1 MGLLTPADDPAER
14 TPAYSGKRST
24 KFSAGQIVAERYRLI
39 RELGEGGM
47 GVVWV
52 AHSLMLGVDVA
63 IKLIRSG
70 NADADLPSR
79 MAREAQATA
88 SLGHPAIVRVF
99 DFGTTSQGDP
109 FLVMELAHGETLAAL
124 LRREEKLPPV
134 QALQLILPI
143 VDGLRCA
150 HERGIV
156 HRDIKP
162 ENVFV
167 ARDALGRVQPKLLD
181 FGIAKLEQQPNVSRL
196 TQVGEV
202 LGSPEFMS
210 PEQARGIGSVD
221 LRTDVWALSVLIYEM
236 LTGTVPFKVTN
247 YNALMQAILHEQP
260 VPTSEYGAGD
270 RELWLVLAKGLEK
283 SRDKRWSS
291 MTEFGE
297 ALAFWL
303 FDHGVSEDVAGNSL
317 KAVWLGGTLTGL
329 AAEKRAETG
338 TTSGIAAALSTP
350 TVRLHVRRWRGRLMR
365 AFTPTVIAGIGALA
379 LAAFVLLSMHLAA
392 SHDAATAA
400 ASHAALAAAPPP
412 APGTGKAPPSAPDA
426 APAAPSGIAIAVLKS
441 ASTAKPA
448 TGASKHAKATP
459 AGVPSRSA
467 PLRSAPSRRAGQS
480 AGSKSIRDFGF

>member
-1 MGLLTPADDPAER
+1 VRSGTR
-14 TPAYSGKRST
+14 TTR
-24 KFSAGQIVAERYRLI
+24 FVAGSLVAERYRLI

-52 AHSLMLGVDVA
+52 AHSLVLGVDVA

-70 NADADLPSR
+70 LADPDLASR

-88 SLGHPAIVRVF
+88 TLGHPAIVRVF
-99 DFGTTSQGDP
+99 DFGTTEQGDP

-124 LRREEKLPPV
+124 LRREERLAPV
-134 QALQLILPI
+134 PALQLILPI

-167 ARDALGRVQPKLLD
+167 ARDALGRYQPKLLD
-181 FGIAKLEQQPNVSRL
+181 FGIAKLEHQQNVTRL

-210 PEQARGIGSVD
+210 PEQARGIGNVD
-221 LRTDVWALSVLIYEM
+221 LRTDVWALCVLIYEM

-260 VPTSEYGAGD
+260 VPTFEYGTGD
-270 RELWLVLAKGLEK
+270 RELWGILAKGLEK
-283 SRDKRWSS
+283 SRDKRWAS
-291 MTEFGE
+291 MGELGE

-303 FDHGVSEDVAGNSL
+303 FDHGVAEDIAGNSL

-329 AAEKRAETG
+329 SLEKGTEATMPGVDRSLTRPTLRLKYRRLRSRALRTLSPPVLAAFGAIAAVVLVLVSLRF
-338 TTSGIAAALSTP
+338 SGRSTPASERLPAPAVPAAAL
-350 TVRLHVRRWRGRLMR
+350 
-365 AFTPTVIAGIGALA
+365 A
-379 LAAFVLLSMHLAA
+379 
-392 SHDAATAA
+392 
-400 ASHAALAAAPPP
+400 PP
-412 APGTGKAPPSAPDA
+412 APEPATLPVPTVAVETLTAVKSLASASASAKRRSKAPQH
-426 APAAPSGIAIAVLKS
+426 AI
-441 ASTAKPA
+441 
-448 TGASKHAKATP
+448 
-459 AGVPSRSA
+459 PSRGA
-467 PLRSAPSRRAGQS
+467 PTARAGQS
-480 AGSKSIRDFGF
+480 SGKKSIRDFGF

>member
-1 MGLLTPADDPAER
+1 LGLSTPAAESEER
-14 TPAYSGKRST
+14 TPARSGKRAT
-24 KFSAGQIVAERYRLI
+24 RFVAGEVVAKRYRLI

-52 AHSLMLGVDVA
+52 AHSLVLGVDVA

-70 NADADLPSR
+70 VADPDLASR

-99 DFGTTSQGDP
+99 DFGATESGDP

-124 LRREEKLPPV
+124 LRREERLTPFA
-134 QALQLILPI
+134 ALQLILPI

-167 ARDALGRVQPKLLD
+167 ARDTLGRVQPKLLD
-181 FGIAKLEQQPNVSRL
+181 FGIAKLDHHPNVTRL

-210 PEQARGIGSVD
+210 PEQARGIGNVD
-221 LRTDVWALSVLIYEM
+221 LRTDVWALCVLIYEM

-260 VPTSEYGAGD
+260 VPTFEFAAGD
-270 RELWLVLAKGLEK
+270 RELWKILAKGLEK

-291 MTEFGE
+291 MSELGE

-303 FDHGVSEDVAGNSL
+303 FDRGISEDVAGNSL

-329 AAEKRAETG
+329 ATESGLDA
-338 TTSGIAAALSTP
+338 TTPGALDRSLASPTLKLRFRRLRSRILRVLSPRVLAAA
-350 TVRLHVRRWRGRLMR
+350 
-365 AFTPTVIAGIGALA
+365 GALL
-379 LAAFVLLSMHLAA
+379 LAALVLLSLRFARGRSPSTA
-392 SHDAATAA
+392 PEAA
-400 ASHAALAAAPPP
+400 ASVVSVADTRPAAEPAGAPIPTAAFSSLPEAPP
-412 APGTGKAPPSAPDA
+412 A
-426 APAAPSGIAIAVLKS
+426 ASSS
-441 ASTAKPA
+441 ASAKRKSRAPQ
-448 TGASKHAKATP
+448 HAIPSRATP
-459 AGVPSRSA
+459 TP
-467 PLRSAPSRRAGQS
+467 RAEQS
-480 AGSKSIRDFGF
+480 SGKKSIRDFGF

>member
-1 MGLLTPADDPAER
+1 MGLSTPAADPDER
-14 TPAYSGKRST
+14 TPARSGKRATS
-24 KFSAGQIVAERYRLI
+24 FVSGEVVAKRYRLI

-52 AHSLMLGVDVA
+52 AHSLVLGVDVA

-70 NADADLPSR
+70 VADPDLASR

-88 SLGHPAIVRVF
+88 TLGHPAIVRVF
-99 DFGTTSQGDP
+99 DFGSTESGDP

-124 LRREEKLPPV
+124 LRREERLAPIA
-134 QALQLILPI
+134 ALQLILPI

-181 FGIAKLEQQPNVSRL
+181 FGIAKLEYQPNVSRL

-210 PEQARGIGSVD
+210 PEQARGVGNVD
-221 LRTDVWALSVLIYEM
+221 LRTDVWALCVLIYEM

-260 VPTSEYGAGD
+260 VPTVEYAAGD
-270 RELWLVLAKGLEK
+270 RELWKILAKGLEK
-283 SRDKRWSS
+283 SRDKRWAS
-291 MTEFGE
+291 MTELGE

-303 FDHGVSEDVAGNSL
+303 FDRGVAEDVAGNSL

-329 AAEKRAETG
+329 ATESALDATTPGTLERSLASPTLKLRFRRMRSRAMRLF
-338 TTSGIAAALSTP
+338 SPRVLAAA
-350 TVRLHVRRWRGRLMR
+350 
-365 AFTPTVIAGIGALA
+365 GAVLLLA
-379 LAAFVLLSMHLAA
+379 LVLLSLRFAGE
-392 SHDAATAA
+392 SSTAATAQPEAPA
-400 ASHAALAAAPPP
+400 AKAAGTQPVAEPASAPIPTAAFSSLPAAPQV
-412 APGTGKAPPSAPDA
+412 AAGSASAKRKGKAPQH
-426 APAAPSGIAIAVLKS
+426 AI
-441 ASTAKPA
+441 
-448 TGASKHAKATP
+448 
-459 AGVPSRSA
+459 PSRSTST
-467 PLRSAPSRRAGQS
+467 PRTGQS
-480 AGSKSIRDFGF
+480 SGKKSIRDFGF